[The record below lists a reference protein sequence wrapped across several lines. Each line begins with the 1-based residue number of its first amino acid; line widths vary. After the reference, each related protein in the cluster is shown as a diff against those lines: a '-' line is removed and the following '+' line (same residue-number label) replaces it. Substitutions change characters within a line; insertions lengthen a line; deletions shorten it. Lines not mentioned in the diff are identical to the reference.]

1 MFKKLFRKN
10 KKQEVSFETK
20 KVILQSLV
28 AGFYAEVQRKERQF
42 ADINPLSLAYSQIK
56 EWERQGKIET
66 EYQKFLSISKGAKNV
81 EVKRFGR

>member
-20 KVILQSLV
+20 KVVLQSLV

-42 ADINPLSLAYSQIK
+42 ADINPLSLAYAQIK
-56 EWERQGKIET
+56 QWEKENKINS
-66 EYQKFLSISKGAKNV
+66 EYEKYLAIAG
-81 EVKRFGR
+81 GR

>member
-20 KVILQSLV
+20 KFILQSLV
-28 AGFYAEVQRKERQF
+28 AGFYAEVQRKEGQF

-56 EWERQGKIET
+56 EWERQNKINS
-66 EYQKFLSISKGAKNV
+66 EYDKYLAIAG
-81 EVKRFGR
+81 GR